1 MQSGVG
7 ALFREFLSARGFVE
21 IHTPKLISAAS
32 EGGADVFRVS
42 YFEREAYLAQ
52 SPQLYKQMAICADF
66 DRVYE
71 IAPVFRAEKSF
82 TARHMTEFMGL
93 DFEMAFNE
101 HYHEVL
107 DLIDELFVSIFD
119 GLATRYARE
128 IEVIKRQFPFEDL
141 VYHRPSLRLNYT
153 ELIDMLR
160 ADGLTEKQYTD
171 DIRYLPAHAL
181 SPSLSHALFSLAAI
195 VHFSTEE
202 EKRLGVLVK
211 EKYNSDFYIV
221 DKFPLAV
228 RPFYTMPDPVDSRF
242 SNSYDI
248 FLRGQEIMSG
258 AQRVHD
264 SAFLEQR
271 AREENVEIATIQ
283 DYIDA
288 FKFGAPPHAGGGIGL
303 ERIVMLYLNLGNIRK
318 TSMFPRDPKRLT
330 P

>member
-271 AREENVEIATIQ
+271 AREKNVEIATIQ